1 MKETKVHPWE
11 IEDYLQ
17 GKEVFLNGISGKPAH
32 SDSYMT
38 VLDYNNLDGVL
49 QNNPFSLESWKEAID
64 YWLTN
69 ENMQPPLK
77 LAAKAAQR
85 YFKLV

>member
-1 MKETKVHPWE
+1 MSEQAVNPWE

-17 GKEVFLNGISGKPAH
+17 SKDCFLNGITGKPAH

-49 QNNPFSLESWKEAID
+49 QDNPYSLDDWKKAID

-69 ENMQPPLK
+69 ENMQPPLI

>member
-1 MKETKVHPWE
+1 MSEQAVHPWE

-17 GKEVFLNGISGKPAH
+17 SKNVFLNGITNKPAH

-38 VLDYNNLDGVL
+38 IVDYNNLDEVL
-49 QNNPFSLESWKEAID
+49 QDNPYNLSSWKEAIE

-77 LAAKAAQR
+77 LVAKAAQR